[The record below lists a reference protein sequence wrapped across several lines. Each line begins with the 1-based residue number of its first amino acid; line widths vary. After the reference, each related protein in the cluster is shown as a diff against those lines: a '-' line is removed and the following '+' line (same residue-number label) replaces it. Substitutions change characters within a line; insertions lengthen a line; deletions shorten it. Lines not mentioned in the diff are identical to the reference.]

1 MEGAPIGK
9 AFQALP
15 VVEYYLHPHR
25 RVGRWKHGSMSQPEG
40 QATVRAVTL
49 FSCCQQDTCFRR
61 TSGSPTTETS
71 HGQSRT
77 QRCCP
82 DNRPH

>member
-1 MEGAPIGK
+1 MEGAPTGK
-9 AFQALP
+9 AFQALA

-25 RVGRWKHGSMSQPEG
+25 RVGRWKHTSMSQPVG
-40 QATVRAVTL
+40 QAKVRTVTL
-49 FSCCQQDTCFRR
+49 FSYCQQDTCFRR
-61 TSGSPTTETS
+61 TSGIPTTETS

-82 DNRPH
+82 EKRTH